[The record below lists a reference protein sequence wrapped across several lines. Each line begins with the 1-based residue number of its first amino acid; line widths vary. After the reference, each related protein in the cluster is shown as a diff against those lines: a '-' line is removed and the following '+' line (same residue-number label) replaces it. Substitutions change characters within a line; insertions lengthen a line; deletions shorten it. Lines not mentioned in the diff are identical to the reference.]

1 MKNSTRIIL
10 GLALGALSAVLL
22 TFAFQPYSI
31 WPLAFIAFIPL
42 LMAEYRVLPLR
53 WAGLAPGIAIGG
65 WLAIFL
71 TSLFGVNQVTWI
83 FLAVA
88 GLIALGGI
96 LSAPAIRKFHDRTG
110 YRWFLLQGAFDAAG
124 IEMIR
129 SFIPPIHTHA
139 FWAQTMYAQPWMLQ
153 GISVF
158 SIYGLTVVVM
168 LVNFALALGCIIAFD
183 RKWQLDERPEVNR
196 KSVLQWM
203 TVAGAAFALWVGF
216 GLITLAGVPKDEPTI
231 RVAAIQHGYAK
242 PGHQDPDSQVERLA
256 VLTEQTRRAAE
267 QGARFVVWPEL
278 GLGFDPQVEHTAEL
292 QALAA
297 ETNAYILIGYGVVTP
312 ADEWRNEAV
321 MLTPSGKFMAVY
333 GKNFAS
339 SPGEPRI
346 VTAGSYPVYETELG
360 NLGTIICNDVNFT
373 VTTRTLA
380 KNGARLIALPTFEPF
395 APGLGWEQRTQAVL
409 RAVENHVSL
418 VKAESAGI
426 SMIVDP
432 LGRIVAQVNLP
443 EGVANA
449 LVADVPLGTG
459 DTLYTKF
466 LGDWM
471 GWVSLAGLVVF
482 SLVINRKKTQRSS
495 KSISAPAPV

>member
-1 MKNSTRIIL
+1 
-10 GLALGALSAVLL
+10 
-22 TFAFQPYSI
+22 
-31 WPLAFIAFIPL
+31 
-42 LMAEYRVLPLR
+42 
-53 WAGLAPGIAIGG
+53 
-65 WLAIFL
+65 
-71 TSLFGVNQVTWI
+71 
-83 FLAVA
+83 
-88 GLIALGGI
+88 
-96 LSAPAIRKFHDRTG
+96 
-110 YRWFLLQGAFDAAG
+110 
-124 IEMIR
+124 
-129 SFIPPIHTHA
+129 
-139 FWAQTMYAQPWMLQ
+139 
-153 GISVF
+153 
-158 SIYGLTVVVM
+158 
-168 LVNFALALGCIIAFD
+168 
-183 RKWQLDERPEVNR
+183 VNR